1 MATAKKSAAK
11 KSVVKKAAPAKKA
24 VAKKAV
30 AKKATPVK
38 KAVAKKATPVKKAV
52 AKKATP
58 VKKAVAKKATPV
70 KSSPRNTTNLAVRV
84 PEVPR
89 ILPAQRTQSATIN
102 PLPAQRAEF
111 AETKSRSS
119 NIPLWF
125 ALLALGISIVYF
137 IAQRSDANTQSSS
150 APNAVE
156 TASPTPSATFKQ
168 SETKESES
176 KSITAASLSAKPEFL
191 YTSTGIE
198 ISWSTSGFNTYS
210 SVTLL
215 SSVNNAPFIELTRG
229 ESTLSSFALTK
240 EDTVGQTRFKL
251 VFTTSEG
258 AEITSSPLSVRGL
271 FSK

>member
-24 VAKKAV
+24 VAKKATPVKKTV

-38 KAVAKKATPVKKAV
+38 KTV

-70 KSSPRNTTNLAVRV
+70 KSSPRNTMDLAVRV

-102 PLPAQRAEF
+102 PLPAQRAEI

-125 ALLALGISIVYF
+125 ALLALVISIVYF

-176 KSITAASLSAKPEFL
+176 ITAASISAEPEFL

-198 ISWSTSGFNTYS
+198 ITWSTSGFNTYS

-215 SSVNNAPFIELTRG
+215 SSVNNAPFIELTSG